1 MAGLSF
7 EGFLNYVGAVVTT
20 KGISR
25 RSIGI
30 RTPSK
35 ETVWVTLFDKQVK
48 AIEAM
53 IPLVEA
59 TSKAGNKYL
68 KPSANTRVKLENVL
82 EGEFQ
87 GKPSYSLGKFG
98 KITIA

>member
-1 MAGLSF
+1 
-7 EGFLNYVGAVVTT
+7 
-20 KGISR
+20 
-25 RSIGI
+25 
-30 RTPSK
+30 
-35 ETVWVTLFDKQVK
+35 
-48 AIEAM
+48 
-53 IPLVEA
+53 VEA
-59 TSKAGNKYL
+59 ISKAGNKYL